1 MTRRPWQKSS
11 LTLGTRLDGAGDLKL
26 SPSDRESHLYIAGA
40 TRTGKSKLIESLIR
54 QDIAG
59 WRRHKC
65 GMLLIDPHGDLYRQV
80 MKAVIAK
87 GKTGLPIVP
96 IDLTDKEVGVSTVQV
111 VRQRRRRADVQ
122 IDRACE

>member
-1 MTRRPWQKSS
+1 MPRRPWQKSS
-11 LTLGTRLDGAGDLKL
+11 LTLGTRLDGAGNLKL

-80 MKAVIAK
+80 MKAIISKKRWRLRTLRWREMA
-87 GKTGLPIVP
+87 
-96 IDLTDKEVGVSTVQV
+96 
-111 VRQRRRRADVQ
+111 
-122 IDRACE
+122 